1 MTGYDTYVPLHDL
14 LAARAAA
21 GEELCVL
28 SLDEISAIVGPLPA
42 GAAHKKAWW
51 FGKTSPQA
59 RAWGSA
65 GWRVDTVGFA
75 ARRVAF
81 RRAD

>member
-1 MTGYDTYVPLHDL
+1 MAGDTYGPLHDL
-14 LAARAAA
+14 LVNRAGS
-21 GEELCVL
+21 GEDLCVL
-28 SLDEISAIVGPLPA
+28 SFEEIAAVAGPLPA

-51 FGKTSPQA
+51 FGRTSLQA
-59 RAWGSA
+59 RAWESA

-81 RRAD
+81 RREQ